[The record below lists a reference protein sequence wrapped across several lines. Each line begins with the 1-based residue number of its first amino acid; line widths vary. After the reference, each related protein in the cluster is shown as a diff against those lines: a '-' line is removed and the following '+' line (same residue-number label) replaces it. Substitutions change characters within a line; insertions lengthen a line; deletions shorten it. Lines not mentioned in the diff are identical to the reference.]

1 MQLLS
6 KQRPV
11 FAETGLGI
19 CVRLSHRVLCTGVI
33 AFRVMHLQRDWKK
46 LFLMGGWKLKNQ
58 LVVLSLFFFGL
69 AGGGLSANAEITIRK
84 SGAVAWTVDANGA
97 IRERGKKV
105 GSIDSNGRVRKNGS
119 LIGEVESGGTIRRSG
134 SKIGSVDSRGKVRKQ
149 GRLIGEVDSGGTIR
163 QSGRS
168 WGTGSNCCDDQ
179 GRRKVVAV
187 IVFFGGFFD

>member
-1 MQLLS
+1 MLRS
-6 KQRPV
+6 
-11 FAETGLGI
+11 
-19 CVRLSHRVLCTGVI
+19 RLES
-33 AFRVMHLQRDWKK
+33 
-46 LFLMGGWKLKNQ
+46 
-58 LVVLSLFFFGL
+58 
-69 AGGGLSANAEITIRK
+69 
-84 SGAVAWTVDANGA
+84 
-97 IRERGKKV
+97 RERRMDGRRKWCDTRERKKSWKYRFQRQ
-105 GSIDSNGRVRKNGS
+105 GQKNGS

-168 WGTGSNCCDDQ
+168 WGSGSNCCDDQ